1 MHLSP
6 QHQRILLEAARDA
19 IRRKLRGQPVADEP
33 AARPGDPS
41 PDAILSQLAGC
52 FVTLHSGRTHELR
65 GCVGRLDACD
75 PLLKAVRR
83 SAVSVLSDPRF
94 GERPVGLG
102 ELPELVLEISV
113 LSPLRPAPGPL
124 AFDLLNEGVYLLW
137 GDTRSGCFLPQVARE
152 TGWSKEQLLCRLC
165 VEKLGLP
172 PTAWQDARSKLL
184 VFTTL
189 VIGPEPFVPEIV
201 ATSLP

>member
-6 QHQRILLEAARDA
+6 QHQRILLGVARDA
-19 IRRKLRGQPVADEP
+19 IRRKLRGEPV
-33 AARPGDPS
+33 
-41 PDAILSQLAGC
+41 PDAPPPSLEDGPADAMLSQPAGC
-52 FVTLHSGRTHELR
+52 FVTLHARLTHELR
-65 GCVGRLDACD
+65 GCVGRLDASD

-94 GERPVGLG
+94 ASRPVSPA
-102 ELPELVLEISV
+102 ELPALEIEISV

-124 AFDLLNEGVYLLW
+124 EFDLLNEGVYLLW
-137 GDTRSGCFLPQVARE
+137 GDTRAGCFLPQVARE
-152 TGWSKEQLLCRLC
+152 TGWSKEQLLSRLC

-172 PTAWQDARSKLL
+172 PTAWQDVRARLL

-189 VIGPEPFVPEIV
+189 VIGPEPFEVSGAV
-201 ATSLP
+201 ARV